1 MKKISKASESESSSK
16 VSEGESISKVS
27 ESECKSIPKVY
38 ECEYKFCLIL
48 WENEPISQSALAKI
62 CKEKLE
68 WSRTTTY
75 TVIKRLGDRGV
86 VKNDNSIIT
95 SLVTKDE
102 VQSYEVAELMEKRFN
117 GSVPS
122 FIAAFAKNCN
132 LSQNEIDEI
141 RKIIENG
148 GN

>member
-1 MKKISKASESESSSK
+1 MKTSSKAYESEPITEVCEGDSISKAC
-16 VSEGESISKVS
+16 

-38 ECEYKFCLIL
+38 ESEYKFCLIL

>member
-1 MKKISKASESESSSK
+1 MKT
-16 VSEGESISKVS
+16 
-27 ESECKSIPKVY
+27 IPKVY
-38 ECEYKFCLIL
+38 ESEYKFCLIL
-48 WENEPISQSALAKI
+48 WENEPISQSAIAKI

-75 TVIKRLGDRGV
+75 TVIKRLAERGV
-86 VKNDNSIIT
+86 VNNNNSIIT
-95 SLVTKDE
+95 SAVTKDE

-141 RKIIENG
+141 RKIIDNG

>member
-1 MKKISKASESESSSK
+1 MSKEVDENRFSKIQRSNIMKI
-16 VSEGESISKVS
+16 
-27 ESECKSIPKVY
+27 IPKVY
-38 ECEYKFCLIL
+38 ESEYKFCLIL

>member
-1 MKKISKASESESSSK
+1 MKT
-16 VSEGESISKVS
+16 
-27 ESECKSIPKVY
+27 IPKVY
-38 ECEYKFCLIL
+38 ESEYKFCLIL
-48 WENEPISQSALAKI
+48 WENEPISQAAIAKI

-75 TVIKRLGDRGV
+75 TVIKRLAERGV
-86 VKNDNSIIT
+86 VNNNNSIIT
-95 SLVTKDE
+95 SAVTKDE

-122 FIAAFAKNCN
+122 FIAAFAQNCN

-141 RKIIENG
+141 RKIIDNG